1 LRETIVATGL
11 GAITPLGLD
20 VPSTWQALTEGRSG
34 VGRITLFDPSDIK
47 AQIAA
52 EVKNYNP
59 TDYFPA
65 KEARRYDRYIQFALI
80 AADEAV
86 KDSGL
91 EITSENADRIGV
103 VSGTG
108 IGGIGTLI
116 QEYEVMQAKGPKRVS
131 PFFIPMI
138 LADTAPGLIA
148 IKHGAK
154 GPNMIIT
161 SACAS
166 SANAIG
172 EALRMIRS
180 GDADAIIVGGSEAS
194 VFLLALA
201 GFSTMQA
208 TSRRN
213 HDPEHACRPFDADRD
228 GFLPG
233 EGAAF
238 IVIERLSHAKAR
250 GAHIYGEIAGY
261 GATADAFHITA
272 PASDGEGAARAMQHA
287 LDDAG
292 ISPNDVDYVN
302 AHGTST
308 PLNDPMET
316 KAIKTTF
323 GERAYQIPISA
334 TKSMVGHLLGAAGAV
349 EGIVSLKTIETGLIT
364 PTINYE
370 TPDPECDLDYVP
382 NTAREAKVRVVLSNS
397 FGFGG
402 HNASLVYRAYN
413 GQ

>member
-1 LRETIVATGL
+1 MRETVVATGF

-20 VPSTWQALTEGRSG
+20 VPSTWQALIEGRSG
-34 VGRITLFDPSDIK
+34 AGEVTLFDPSGIK
-47 AQIAA
+47 AQVVA
-52 EVKNYNP
+52 EVKNYTP
-59 TDYFPA
+59 TDYFSA
-65 KEARRYDRYIQFALI
+65 KEARRFDRYIQFALI

-103 VSGTG
+103 IAGTG
-108 IGGIGTLI
+108 IGGVGTLLK
-116 QEYEVMQAKGPKRVS
+116 EYDAMQTKGPTRVN
-131 PFFIPMI
+131 PFCVPMM

-154 GPNMIIT
+154 GPNMVIT

-172 EALRMIRS
+172 EAMRMIRS
-180 GDADAIIVGGSEAS
+180 GDADAIIVGGSEAGI
-194 VFLLALA
+194 LRLAVA
-201 GFSTMQA
+201 GFSVMQA
-208 TSRRN
+208 TTRRN
-213 HDPEHACRPFDADRD
+213 DDPEHACRPFDADRD
-228 GFLPG
+228 GFLPA

-238 IVIERLSHAKAR
+238 IVIESLSHAKAR
-250 GAHIYGEIAGY
+250 GGHIYGELAGY

-272 PASDGEGAARAMQHA
+272 PATDGEGAARAMKHA

-316 KAIKTTF
+316 KAIKTAF
-323 GERAYQIPISA
+323 GDRAYQVPISS
-334 TKSMVGHLLGAAGAV
+334 TKSMLGHLLGAAGAV
-349 EGIVSLKTIETGLIT
+349 EGIVSLKTIETGVIT

-402 HNASLVYRAYN
+402 HNASLVFRAYD

>member
-1 LRETIVATGL
+1 MRETIVATGL

-20 VPSTWQALTEGRSG
+20 VPSTWQAVTEGRSG

-80 AADEAV
+80 AADEAM

-103 VSGTG
+103 ISGTG
-108 IGGIGTLI
+108 IGGIGTLVK
-116 QEYEVMQAKGPKRVS
+116 ENDLMREKGPTRVS

-154 GPNMIIT
+154 GPNMVIT

-172 EALRMIRS
+172 EALRIIRS

-213 HDPEHACRPFDADRD
+213 SDPERACRPFDADRD

-238 IVIERLSHAKAR
+238 MVIERLSHAKAR
-250 GAHIYGEIAGY
+250 GANIYGEIAGY

-272 PASDGEGAARAMQHA
+272 PASDGEGAARAMKHA

-292 ISPNDVDYVN
+292 ISPSDVDYVN

-316 KAIKTTF
+316 KAIKIVF
-323 GERAYQIPISA
+323 GDRAYQIPISA
-334 TKSMVGHLLGAAGAV
+334 TKSMMGHLLGAAGAA
-349 EGIVSLKTIETGLIT
+349 EAIVSLKTIETGVIT

-382 NTAREAKVRVVLSNS
+382 NTAREADVRVVLSNS

-402 HNASLVYRAYN
+402 HNASLVFRTCS

>member
-1 LRETIVATGL
+1 MRETIVATGL

-20 VPSTWQALTEGRSG
+20 VPSSWQALTEGRSG
-34 VGRITLFDPSDIK
+34 VGRITLFDPSGIK

-59 TDYFPA
+59 TDYFPV
-65 KEARRYDRYIQFALI
+65 KEARRFDRYIQFALI

-103 VSGTG
+103 ISGTG

-154 GPNMIIT
+154 GPNMVIT

-172 EALRMIRS
+172 EALRIIRS

-213 HDPEHACRPFDADRD
+213 SDPERACRPFDADRD

-238 IVIERLSHAKAR
+238 MVIERLSHAKAR
-250 GAHIYGEIAGY
+250 GANIYGEIAGY

-272 PASDGEGAARAMQHA
+272 PASDGDGAARAMKHA

-292 ISPNDVDYVN
+292 ISPSDVDYVN

-316 KAIKTTF
+316 KAIKTVF
-323 GERAYQIPISA
+323 GDLAYQIPISA
-334 TKSMVGHLLGAAGAV
+334 TKSMMGHLLGAAGAV
-349 EGIVSLKTIETGLIT
+349 EAIVSLKTIETGVIT

-382 NTAREAKVRVVLSNS
+382 NTAREADVRVVLSNS

-402 HNASLVYRAYN
+402 HNASLVFRTCS

>member
-1 LRETIVATGL
+1 MRETIVATGL

-20 VPSTWQALTEGRSG
+20 VPSTWQAVTEGRSG

-65 KEARRYDRYIQFALI
+65 KEGRRYDRYIQFALI
-80 AADEAV
+80 AADEAM

-103 VSGTG
+103 ISGTG
-108 IGGIGTLI
+108 IGGIGTLVK
-116 QEYEVMQAKGPKRVS
+116 ENDLMREKGPTRVS

-154 GPNMIIT
+154 GPNMVIT

-172 EALRMIRS
+172 EALRIIRS

-213 HDPEHACRPFDADRD
+213 SDPERACRPFDADRD

-238 IVIERLSHAKAR
+238 MVIERLSHAKAR
-250 GAHIYGEIAGY
+250 GANIYGEIAGY

-272 PASDGEGAARAMQHA
+272 PASDGEGAARAMKHA

-292 ISPNDVDYVN
+292 ISPSDVDYVN

-316 KAIKTTF
+316 KAIKTVF
-323 GERAYQIPISA
+323 GDRAYQIPISA
-334 TKSMVGHLLGAAGAV
+334 TKSMMGHLLGAAGAV
-349 EGIVSLKTIETGLIT
+349 EAIVSLKTIETGVIT

-382 NTAREAKVRVVLSNS
+382 NTAREADVRVVLSNS

-402 HNASLVYRAYN
+402 HNASLVFRTCS

>member
-1 LRETIVATGL
+1 MRETIVATGL

-52 EVKNYNP
+52 EVKNFNP

-108 IGGIGTLI
+108 IGSIGTLI

-154 GPNMIIT
+154 Q
-161 SACAS
+161 
-166 SANAIG
+166 
-172 EALRMIRS
+172 R
-180 GDADAIIVGGSEAS
+180 
-194 VFLLALA
+194 
-201 GFSTMQA
+201 A
-208 TSRRN
+208 T
-213 HDPEHACRPFDADRD
+213 
-228 GFLPG
+228 
-233 EGAAF
+233 
-238 IVIERLSHAKAR
+238 
-250 GAHIYGEIAGY
+250 
-261 GATADAFHITA
+261 
-272 PASDGEGAARAMQHA
+272 
-287 LDDAG
+287 
-292 ISPNDVDYVN
+292 
-302 AHGTST
+302 HG
-308 PLNDPMET
+308 
-316 KAIKTTF
+316 
-323 GERAYQIPISA
+323 
-334 TKSMVGHLLGAAGAV
+334 
-349 EGIVSLKTIETGLIT
+349 
-364 PTINYE
+364 
-370 TPDPECDLDYVP
+370 
-382 NTAREAKVRVVLSNS
+382 
-397 FGFGG
+397 
-402 HNASLVYRAYN
+402 
-413 GQ
+413 